1 MSKPPDAS
9 TQSVVSDGRPK
20 LRSRKIRVEVV
31 AGPDAGQVAELPG
44 PEARVGSGK
53 NCHLV
58 LKDPTVSRH
67 HLSLRVEEDGI
78 RVLDAGSRNGSTVD
92 GLRVRDAYA
101 RPDSVI
107 ALGNTTLRLRLLD
120 DVVELPLSTRQ
131 QFGSLLGRSVPMRAL
146 FAVLERVA
154 PGDTTVLIEG
164 ETGTGKELVAEA
176 IHEESR
182 RATGPFIVFD
192 CSAISASLI
201 ESELFGHV
209 RGAFTGAVVD
219 REGAF
224 EAADGGTL
232 FLDEI
237 GELPLD
243 LQPKLLRALERH
255 EIRRVGS
262 NAPLQIDVRI
272 VAATNRTLAREVDR
286 GAFREDLYYRL
297 DVVRLTLPPLR
308 ERADDIPLLV
318 DHFVQQQARPGQ
330 PAPVALPRQ
339 TVRAL
344 QGQAWPGNVRE
355 LRNAVSRALSLGT
368 RAGAA
373 EPDESATAGSAA
385 DGVLPSVNL
394 GVPLKRALEQLADGF
409 EKAYISE
416 ALRQTEG
423 NVSRAADLA
432 QVNRKYIQRALKRFQ
447 LRATSE

>member
-1 MSKPPDAS
+1 MSEPPDAS

-31 AGPDAGQVAELPG
+31 AGPDAGQVVELPG

-53 NCHLV
+53 DSHLV
-58 LKDPTVSRH
+58 LNDPTVSRH
-67 HLSLRVEEDGI
+67 HLSLRVEEGGI

-101 RPDSVI
+101 RPDSVL

-120 DVVELPLSTRQ
+120 DVIELPLSTRR

-176 IHEESR
+176 IHEESP

-192 CSAISASLI
+192 CSAISANLI
-201 ESELFGHV
+201 ESELFGHL
-209 RGAFTGAVVD
+209 RGAFTGAVAD

-232 FLDEI
+232 FLDEV

-255 EIRRVGS
+255 EVRRVGS
-262 NAPLQIDVRI
+262 NTPRHIDVRI
-272 VAATNRTLAREVDR
+272 VAATNRTLASEVER

-297 DVVRLTLPPLR
+297 DVVRLLLPPLR

-318 DHFVQQQARPGQ
+318 EHFVAQHARPGQ
-330 PAPVALPRQ
+330 AAPPSLPRQ
-339 TVRAL
+339 TVRQL

-368 RAGAA
+368 RSDAATDEPAAA
-373 EPDESATAGSAA
+373 ESGA
-385 DGVLPSVNL
+385 LPSVDL
-394 GVPLKRALEQLADGF
+394 AVPLKRALEQLSDAF
-409 EKAYISE
+409 EKSYISE

-423 NVSRAADLA
+423 NVSRAAALA
-432 QVNRKYIQRALKRFQ
+432 QVNRKYIQRALKRFH
-447 LRATSE
+447 LRADSE